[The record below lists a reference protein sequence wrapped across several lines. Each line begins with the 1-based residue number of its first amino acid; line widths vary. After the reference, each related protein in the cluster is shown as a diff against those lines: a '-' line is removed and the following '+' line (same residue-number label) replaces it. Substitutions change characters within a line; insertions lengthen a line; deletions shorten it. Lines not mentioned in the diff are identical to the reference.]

1 MRPAVKFLLCFAVAW
16 FITNGWAYVCVFLGM
31 RWKIV
36 PLTAIASAYLAFL
49 WLPFTPE
56 KIVTLWIAHRLSR
69 IVFRE
74 R

>member
-1 MRPAVKFLLCFAVAW
+1 MKAAVKYALCIAIAW

-31 RWKIV
+31 RWKMAF
-36 PLTAIASAYLAFL
+36 LTAVASAYLTFL